1 VQHKREV
8 RLDSLKLIEE
18 AEITARALGLTH
30 IASDQTT
37 IDLNEESKSF
47 QMPGLIPKKTL
58 VVGPNLDNEYY
69 APAGLNRF
77 SQKLTKNDYETLK
90 LSIPALNKPDAALK
104 KKQQEAFASD
114 QKDQTKKLVENMIE
128 AVLEDHKTI
137 QSKRGPALHRIML
150 LKEMDQ
156 MLRKRN
162 IQMEFLQLGGLEILA
177 NWIDQNPDGSFP
189 LPQVVESVFQI
200 LDHFPMTSECI
211 EQSSIAKVV

>member
-1 VQHKREV
+1 
-8 RLDSLKLIEE
+8 
-18 AEITARALGLTH
+18 
-30 IASDQTT
+30 
-37 IDLNEESKSF
+37 
-47 QMPGLIPKKTL
+47 
-58 VVGPNLDNEYY
+58 
-69 APAGLNRF
+69 
-77 SQKLTKNDYETLK
+77 
-90 LSIPALNKPDAALK
+90 
-104 KKQQEAFASD
+104 
-114 QKDQTKKLVENMIE
+114 MIE

-200 LDHFPMTSECI
+200 LDHFPMTSECL